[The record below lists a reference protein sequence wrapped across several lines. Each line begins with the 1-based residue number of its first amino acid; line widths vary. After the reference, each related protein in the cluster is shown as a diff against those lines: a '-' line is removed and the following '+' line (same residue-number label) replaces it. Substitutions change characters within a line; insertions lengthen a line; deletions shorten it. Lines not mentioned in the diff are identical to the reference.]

1 MQLSRSLLQILR
13 RVSVLLGPHF
23 LPSIK
28 TSQVVGVSA
37 ANRQPVRDN
46 LIVDLG
52 AYKQRDPIAEGFLR
66 RAIRING
73 TDSDEYVYLGLTLWR
88 QGRLDEAAE
97 DLERAIQIRP
107 SAPGYHYVMAMI
119 RRDQNDIAAARAE
132 LNLELAYHPE
142 STAARQQ
149 LAALDSNHK

>member
-1 MQLSRSLLQILR
+1 LICSNLATALMDAGYSDAAVALYGKVLAREPDYWLSDYN
-13 RVSVLLGPHF
+13 LGYTF
-23 LPSIK
+23 YK
-28 TSQVVGVSA
+28 
-37 ANRQPVRDN
+37 
-46 LIVDLG
+46 LG
-52 AYKQRDPIAEGFLR
+52 RFKEAEGFLR